1 MSIWG
6 LEISKPSK
14 QTVVGFV
21 LAWACV
27 IAIILFT
34 LYLVRIGA

>member
-1 MSIWG
+1 MWD

-14 QTVVGFV
+14 QTVVGFL

-34 LYLVRIGA
+34 LYLVQIGA

>member
-1 MSIWG
+1 MWG

-14 QTVVGFV
+14 QTMVGFL

-34 LYLVRIGA
+34 LYLVQIGA

>member
-34 LYLVRIGA
+34 LYLVRIGT